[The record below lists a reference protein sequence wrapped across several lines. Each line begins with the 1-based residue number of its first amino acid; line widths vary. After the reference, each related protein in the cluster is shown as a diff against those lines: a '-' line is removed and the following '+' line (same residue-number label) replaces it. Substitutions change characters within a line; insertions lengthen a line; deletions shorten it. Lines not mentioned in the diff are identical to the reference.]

1 MNMTLAER
9 VRYTFLVL
17 DYAIKGL
24 ALMFTHF
31 RIGYKVY
38 ENFINSSHGTKT
50 LCLHIFRG
58 LYYLGGDTF
67 ILISKK

>member
-38 ENFINSSHGTKT
+38 ENFINSSHGTKNP
-50 LCLHIFRG
+50 LPAYFQGPLLSRW
-58 LYYLGGDTF
+58 
-67 ILISKK
+67 